1 MQERCPGCHL
11 YPPMN
16 RRRTSQKKTRRKNTR
31 IDAGIG
37 RVVLHVDADGFHFED
52 PFPNVS
58 FFDNI
63 QSIFLTIQS
72 DCQFHPN
79 FRIFSKG
86 FATMSPSLTRGLML
100 LRQEKD
106 RERSRSRD

>member
-1 MQERCPGCHL
+1 MMTVGSIGDYGSCVQERCPGCHL

-16 RRRTSQKKTRRKNTR
+16 RRKRSQKKTRRKNTR

-37 RVVLHVDADGFHFED
+37 RVVLHVDADFHFED

-63 QSIFLTIQS
+63 QKHLFGNSI
-72 DCQFHPN
+72 
-79 FRIFSKG
+79 
-86 FATMSPSLTRGLML
+86 GLSIPPKFQDL
-100 LRQEKD
+100 
-106 RERSRSRD
+106 